1 MKIAIITWEDS
12 YDRNGNDFQSPED
25 IAAENPSYTIHSVG
39 WLVWD
44 GPTVVRI
51 ATDLDRDGDLR
62 RTYTIRR
69 ENIRTIRILEEEEF
83 GA

>member
-1 MKIAIITWEDS
+1 MPDAKKIVLISWEDS
-12 YDRNGNDFQSPED
+12 FDVDSGNFQSPED
-25 IAAENPSYTIHSVG
+25 IIAENPSYLVQSVG

-44 GPTVVRI
+44 GPVVVKI

-69 ENIRTIRILEEEEF
+69 ENIREIKCLVEI
-83 GA
+83 